1 MNSKIYWS
9 LATAYG
15 TGRSSYWLSQVN
27 DYTITKDG
35 IKHHPPTLTTSV
47 ICSLFS
53 GVMAVGFWPIF
64 MLSDIS
70 RYEKSKM
77 GIRDKNPPY
86 PFESFTWRDE
96 K

>member
-1 MNSKIYWS
+1 MNYKIYWS

-15 TGRSSYWLSQVN
+15 TGRAAYWMSQVN
-27 DYTITKDG
+27 DSTITKDG
-35 IKHHPPTLTTSV
+35 IKKHPPTLTTYAMFS
-47 ICSLFS
+47 ICSGF
-53 GVMAVGFWPIF
+53 MAVGCWPIF
-64 MLSDIS
+64 MFSDIS

-77 GIRDKNPPY
+77 RIRDKNPPY

>member
-1 MNSKIYWS
+1 MNYKIYYS
-9 LATAYG
+9 LVASYG
-15 TGRSSYWLSQVN
+15 TGRSAYWLSQVN

-47 ICSLFS
+47 IFSLWS
-53 GVMAVGFWPIF
+53 GVMAVGCWPIF
-64 MLSDIS
+64 MFSDIS